1 MILRKMKTK
10 KSNLNS
16 DLELHLIELVR
27 LRIGYLNECNYS
39 INLHYEE
46 LKNLGESDVR
56 LLLVSV
62 WNKTPYFSEKERAI
76 FTLTDYIINDSDKNS
91 FEEVRKFLTSHFNK
105 EQIARLIQAIKQID
119 LWTRSMKHLDTTSI
133 SIKKSSC

>member
-1 MILRKMKTK
+1 MKTK

-91 FEEVRKFLTSHFNK
+91 FEEVRKFLTFHFNK